1 MQAYSL
7 VMRILHFHFLL
18 LLMPGAAMAAEKKA
32 PLITVRIHA
41 QGSEREGPSFV
52 APIDLAFPQKR
63 IFIRKVPI
71 VGENDIAAI
80 LPFSSADGSLGCTLK
95 LDSNGTQKVEE
106 HTTTARDSIVA
117 VLINGR
123 IASALRVDRRITDGI
138 ITVPSGF
145 LPEEILVLQTKHPTM
160 GKEKEFESQK
170 KQALASLSKAAAA
183 KKKTEKKTKTPPS
196 PSSEP

>member
-1 MQAYSL
+1 
-7 VMRILHFHFLL
+7 MRILHFLFLSLL
-18 LLMPGAAMAAEKKA
+18 LPGAAMASEKKV

-41 QGSEREGPSFV
+41 EGSEREGPSFV
-52 APIDLAFPQKR
+52 APIDLANPQKR

-71 VGENDIAAI
+71 MGENDIAAI
-80 LPFSSADGSLGCTLK
+80 LPFSSADGSLGCTLR
-95 LDSNGTQKVEE
+95 LDANGAQKVEE
-106 HTTTARDSIVA
+106 HTTNARDTIVA

-138 ITVPSGF
+138 ITIPSGF

-196 PSSEP
+196 PPSEP